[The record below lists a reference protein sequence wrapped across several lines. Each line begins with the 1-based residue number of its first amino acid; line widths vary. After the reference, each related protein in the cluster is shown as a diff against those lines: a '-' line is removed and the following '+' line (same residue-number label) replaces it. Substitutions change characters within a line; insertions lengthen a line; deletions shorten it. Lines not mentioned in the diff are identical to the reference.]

1 MQAFGF
7 RPFSRG
13 PRRLILRV
21 VPALLAAL
29 ALASSASAQTT
40 PAHFTV
46 RYLDFPVY
54 ECNYDLSPVVCDV
67 VFTGP
72 VRSNLSTTPGT
83 LQANAVL
90 TWEPFEGSPCNT
102 VDETAV
108 FTLDNGTVTT
118 HSVHRDCPATIRPG
132 PRIQTS
138 FSIIGGTGTFAG
150 ATGGGYEVAGG
161 GSLNYN
167 GFITF

>member
-1 MQAFGF
+1 
-7 RPFSRG
+7 
-13 PRRLILRV
+13 
-21 VPALLAAL
+21 
-29 ALASSASAQTT
+29 
-40 PAHFTV
+40 
-46 RYLDFPVY
+46 
-54 ECNYDLSPVVCDV
+54 
-67 VFTGP
+67 
-72 VRSNLSTTPGT
+72 
-83 LQANAVL
+83 VL

-102 VDETAV
+102 VNAAAV
-108 FTLDNGTVTT
+108 FTLDTGTVTT